1 MAKLSV
7 IGVGMRTHT
16 GVATRMFAALADRG
30 INVNLINTSEVR
42 INVGTDIARGREGL
56 ECLQAGLRSQ
66 PMNRQIRQLKARQTS
81 DLVASEP
88 GRKREKVVLAY
99 SGGLDTSVAVKW
111 INETYNMDVIAYT
124 CDLGQ
129 GQDIEAIRKKA
140 LRTGA
145 IDAIAEDARNLFVD
159 YFVFPSLAAGA
170 LYEGKYPLATA
181 LGRPLIAQLMVRV
194 AREHGATA
202 VAHGC
207 TGKGNDQVRFDV
219 TFQTLAPEL
228 KIIAPVR
235 EWKWTRTQELEFAA
249 KHGIEVEATK
259 KSIFS
264 TDQNLWGRSIEAGI
278 LEDPWVEPPPETFQW
293 TADPRLAPDEA
304 EEVEITFD
312 RGKPMALGGRELDGV
327 ELIGELNQLAGKHG
341 IGRIDHIENRLVGIK
356 SREIYEA
363 PAAILLHEAHRELEF
378 LTLSKESLRFKTLV
392 SQAYADLIYNGLW
405 FSQLHQDLMAFTVS
419 NQQYVSGTVRL
430 KLYKGHAQV
439 VGRKS
444 EHSLYRHELATYE
457 EGDQY
462 DASAALGF
470 IKIHGLGQTTQA
482 KHQLLRGDG
491 GPTPGAAQ
499 HHPARPLR
507 RVRAGPPHHAAKA
520 GRLTAQRPPA
530 AASRSHPSMR
540 GFDKQAVCGSMLSSF
555 TDAQSPM
562 SRTSRRVRCVAARR
576 AADDRETADGSV
588 RRPDR

>member
-1 MAKLSV
+1 MA
-7 IGVGMRTHT
+7 
-16 GVATRMFAALADRG
+16 
-30 INVNLINTSEVR
+30 
-42 INVGTDIARGREGL
+42 
-56 ECLQAGLRSQ
+56 
-66 PMNRQIRQLKARQTS
+66 
-81 DLVASEP
+81 
-88 GRKREKVVLAY
+88 REKLVLAY

-111 INETYNMDVIAYT
+111 INETYDMDVIAYT

-129 GQDIEAIRKKA
+129 GQDIEAIRQKA

-145 IDAIAEDARNLFVD
+145 IDAVAEDAQPVHRLLR
-159 YFVFPSLAAGA
+159 LALAHGRGA
-170 LYEGKYPLATA
+170 LRGQVPA
-181 LGRPLIAQLMVRV
+181 G
-194 AREHGATA
+194 HGAGSPADRSAHGPRSAQHGAAA

-219 TFQTLAPEL
+219 TFQTLAPDL
-228 KIIAPVR
+228 RIVAPVR
-235 EWKWTRTQELEFAA
+235 EWKWTRSQELEFAA
-249 KHGIEVEATK
+249 AHGIEVEATK

-293 TADPRLAPDEA
+293 TVDPRHAPDQP
-304 EEVEITFD
+304 EEIEITFD
-312 RGKPMALGGRELDGV
+312 HGKPVALDGQEKDGI
-327 ELIGELNQLAGKHG
+327 ELIDDLNKLAGKHG
-341 IGRIDHIENRLVGIK
+341 VGRIDHIENRLVGIK

-363 PAAILLHEAHRELEF
+363 PAALLLHEAHRELEF

-430 KLYKGHAQV
+430 KLFKGHAMT

-444 EHSLYRHELATYE
+444 PNSLYRHELATYE

-482 KHQLLRGDG
+482 KHQLLKGKS
-491 GPTPGAAQ
+491 GPRLELPSII
-499 HHPARPLR
+499 
-507 RVRAGPPHHAAKA
+507 PPDKA
-520 GRLTAQRPPA
+520 
-530 AASRSHPSMR
+530 S
-540 GFDKQAVCGSMLSSF
+540 
-555 TDAQSPM
+555 
-562 SRTSRRVRCVAARR
+562 
-576 AADDRETADGSV
+576 
-588 RRPDR
+588 